1 MVHRIIKKAIYK
13 GNPCSLPVCL
23 SVVYCYWIS
32 ITTEFSGLSKSPHF
46 TVEYWLRFM
55 SSHLLDIHSVMK

>member
-13 GNPCSLPVCL
+13 GN
-23 SVVYCYWIS
+23 
-32 ITTEFSGLSKSPHF
+32 